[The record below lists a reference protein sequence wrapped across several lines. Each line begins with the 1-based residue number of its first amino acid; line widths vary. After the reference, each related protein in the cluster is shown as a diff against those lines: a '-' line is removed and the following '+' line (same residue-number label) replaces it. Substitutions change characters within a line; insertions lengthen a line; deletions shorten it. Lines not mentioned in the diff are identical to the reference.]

1 MCGCVSVRLEIIL
14 SSHVLFAF
22 VLCYRRFCGS
32 ARSSQHGC
40 VRLRCC
46 VCVCCGG
53 LPTYRD
59 VSPELGHV
67 VVVAAEELG
76 EPADGPLAAFVHRFI
91 SFKVLIVFVDGV
103 VRQMHVELAL
113 WRETKGVN

>member
-1 MCGCVSVRLEIIL
+1 MSVRLEIIR
-14 SSHVLFAF
+14 SMHVLFAF
-22 VLCYRRFCGS
+22 VLCYRFCGS
-32 ARSSQHGC
+32 THSSQYGC
-40 VRLRCC
+40 MCLCFC

-91 SFKVLIVFVDGV
+91 SFKVLIVFVD
-103 VRQMHVELAL
+103 
-113 WRETKGVN
+113 

>member
-1 MCGCVSVRLEIIL
+1 MCERSPRNHTVIACVVRICVML
-14 SSHVLFAF
+14 SSLLWKCAF
-22 VLCYRRFCGS
+22 VTIC
-32 ARSSQHGC
+32 
-40 VRLRCC
+40 LRCC